1 MYGNLFA
8 IDGDEGT
15 GVDYSGLMV
24 VDEFL
29 DELSGL
35 PLGKEIEFSID
46 LVPVSQP
53 VSIAPYIIAPV
64 ELTEL
69 HR

>member
-1 MYGNLFA
+1 MYGNLFS

-35 PLGKEIEFSID
+35 PPDKEIEFSID